1 LTINASTTKQK
12 AAAGTEAQVAT
23 AVASGTDHSATLA
36 VCFVA
41 HSVAVRALCEF
52 AAKRGDLDTR
62 FTPSPSGKEG
72 IAAHQWVQRKRAKH
86 YEAELSLQ
94 GQIGSLLLRGRA
106 DGYDPRKNRLEEI
119 KTHLGD
125 AKRIPEHHQAL
136 HWAQAKVYGALLCT
150 ARNLESIELCLVY
163 IDYLSLKE
171 TLLTQDCTAEELQQ
185 FALELAKQYATWHA
199 EQELHRT
206 QRNTYLGELKF
217 PFEQF
222 RPGQGDMA
230 RAIYAAGTRSLNGG
244 EFPNQVLI
252 QAPTGIG
259 KTLASLFGALR
270 AMPVAPLDKLFYL
283 TPKNSG
289 KTLAWHGLEKILNQ
303 PNSAEPVSTNGT
315 IKKPLRI
322 LELIAKEKACE
333 FPANECH
340 PLSCPLALG
349 FYDRLAGA
357 RQQATQ
363 HGWLNQSAIREIALA
378 HQICPYY
385 LSQEMVRWVD
395 VVIGDYNYYC
405 DSSAMLFG
413 LSAGLDWQVA
423 VLLDEAHNVLE
434 RSRSMYSA
442 QIEQSAIKLL
452 RKQAPR
458 LLRSSFVT
466 LDKAW
471 TSNFAS
477 HQLPYSVL
485 PDLPRSFIESLNK
498 LVRKVMDYFV
508 QYPAEQLPVLKD
520 FMFKAMQLITLAE
533 QVDQHSLIDV
543 TRSAPLEPIVLSIRN
558 IIPAK
563 QLAPR
568 WNYAKLTVLFSAT
581 LTPMQSVVPVL
592 GLRADTLQ
600 LDIPAPFTADQL
612 SVSVTKH
619 LSTRFNQ
626 REKSLHDIASIIATQ
641 YREQSGNYIAFF
653 SSYSY
658 MQNAYQCLVDNFPDI
673 PVCLQHSKMSD
684 VEQQDYLAQFTEQSQ
699 QVGFAVLGGSFS
711 EGIDLPGRRLIGA
724 FIATLGMPQLNEIND
739 QFKLRM
745 EQLLGDGFDRVYL
758 YPGLQKVVQ
767 AAGRV
772 IRTPQDRGTIWLLD
786 ERYAKQNVRALL
798 PSWWVVKIVE

>member
-1 LTINASTTKQK
+1 LTINASTTKKQ
-12 AAAGTEAQVAT
+12 AATSAKTKVAAVLASSVADKTVT
-23 AVASGTDHSATLA
+23 AVTDTAA
-36 VCFVA
+36 RW
-41 HSVAVRALCEF
+41 VAVRALCEF

-94 GQIGSLLLRGRA
+94 GPIGPLLLRGRA

-125 AKRIPEHHQAL
+125 AKKIPEHHQAL
-136 HWAQAKVYGALLCT
+136 HWAQAKVYGALLCA

-171 TLLTQDCTAEELQQ
+171 TLLTQDCTGQELQE
-185 FALELAKQYATWHA
+185 FALQLAEQYAAWHA
-199 EQELHRT
+199 EQELHRAT
-206 QRNTYLGELKF
+206 RDAYLSQLKF
-217 PFEQF
+217 PFAHF

-230 RAIYAAGTRSLNGG
+230 RAIYAAGTRSANGG
-244 EFPNQVLI
+244 EYPNQVLI

-259 KTLASLFGALR
+259 KTLASLFGSLR

-289 KTLAWHGLEKILNQ
+289 KALAWHGLEKILDQ
-303 PNSAEPVSTNGT
+303 PSEA
-315 IKKPLRI
+315 KKPLRV

-357 RQQATQ
+357 RQQAAQ
-363 HGWLNQSAIREIALA
+363 HGWLNQAAIREIALA

-442 QIEQSAIKLL
+442 QLEQAAIKLL

-458 LLRSSFVT
+458 LLRNSFVT

-471 TSNFAS
+471 TSTFAA
-477 HQLPYSVL
+477 HQQPYCVL

-508 QYPAEQLPVLKD
+508 QYPAEQLPLLKD
-520 FMFKAMQLITLAE
+520 FMFKAMQLIALAE

-543 TRSAPLEPIVLSIRN
+543 TRSALAEPVVLSIRN

-568 WNYAKLTVLFSAT
+568 WDYAKLTVLFSAT
-581 LTPMQSVVPVL
+581 LTPMPSVVPVL
-592 GLRADTLQ
+592 GLREDTLQ

-612 SVSVTKH
+612 TVSIAKR

-626 REKSLHDIASIIATQ
+626 REKSLHDIATIIATQ
-641 YREQSGNYIAFF
+641 YRELSGNYIAFF

-658 MQNAYQCLVDNFPDI
+658 MQNAYQCLIENYPDI
-673 PVCLQHSKMSD
+673 PVCIQHSKMSD
-684 VEQQDYLAQFTEQSQ
+684 VEQQNYLAQFTEQSQ

-745 EQLLGDGFDRVYL
+745 DELLGDGFDRVYL

-798 PSWWVVKIVE
+798 PSWWDVKIVE

>member
-1 LTINASTTKQK
+1 LTINASTNNKP
-12 AAAGTEAQVAT
+12 A
-23 AVASGTDHSATLA
+23 ATLA
-36 VCFVA
+36 TT
-41 HSVAVRALCEF
+41 VAVRALCEF

-94 GQIGSLLLRGRA
+94 GQIGPLLLRGRA

-125 AKRIPEHHQAL
+125 AKKIPEHHQAL
-136 HWAQAKVYGALLCT
+136 HWAQAKVYGALLCA
-150 ARNLESIELCLVY
+150 ARQLESIQLCLVY

-171 TLLTQDCTAEELQQ
+171 SVLTQDCEAAELQT
-185 FALELAKQYATWHA
+185 FARQLAEHYATWHI
-199 EQELHRT
+199 EQQLHRAK
-206 QRNTYLGELKF
+206 RNQYLSQLTF
-217 PFEQF
+217 PFAQF

-230 RAIYAAGTRSLNGG
+230 RAIYAAGTRSANGG
-244 EFPNQVLI
+244 QYPNQVLI

-259 KTLASLFGALR
+259 KTLASLFGSLR
-270 AMPVAPLDKLFYL
+270 AIPVASLDKLFYL

-289 KTLAWHGLEKILNQ
+289 KALAWHGLEKILDQAFVNDSIANQ
-303 PNSAEPVSTNGT
+303 TANTDPIESESTSNFAITGT
-315 IKKPLRI
+315 TIKTKKPLRV

-333 FPANECH
+333 FPDNECH

-349 FYDRLAGA
+349 FYDRLAPA
-357 RQQATQ
+357 REQAAQ
-363 HGWLNQSAIREIALA
+363 HGLLNQMAVREIALT

-405 DSSAMLFG
+405 DSSALLFG

-442 QIEQSAIKLL
+442 QLDQAAIKLL

-458 LLRSSFVT
+458 LLRNTFVT
-466 LDKAW
+466 LDRGW
-471 TSNFAS
+471 TSHFATN
-477 HQLPYSVL
+477 QQPYYVVSE
-485 PDLPRSFIESLNK
+485 LPRSFVEGLNK
-498 LVRKVMDYFV
+498 VVRKVMDYFV
-508 QYPAEQLPVLKD
+508 QYPAEQLPLLKD
-520 FMFKAMQLITLAE
+520 FMFKAMQLIALAE

-543 TRSAPLEPIVLSIRN
+543 TRSALAEPVVLSIRN

-568 WNYAKLTVLFSAT
+568 WDYAKLTVLFSAT

-592 GLRADTLQ
+592 GLREDTLQ
-600 LDIPAPFTADQL
+600 LDIPAPFSADQL
-612 SVSVTKH
+612 AVSVTKN

-626 REKSLHDIASIIATQ
+626 RQKSLLDIATIIATQ

-658 MQNAYQCLVDNFPDI
+658 MQNAYQCLIENYPDI

-684 VEQQDYLAQFTEQSQ
+684 SEQQHYLAQFTEHSQ

-711 EGIDLPGRRLIGA
+711 EGVDLPGRRLIGA

-745 EQLLGDGFDRVYL
+745 DQLLGDGFDRVYL

-786 ERYAKQNVRALL
+786 ERYAKPNVRALL
-798 PSWWVVKIVE
+798 PSWWDVKVVDSQ

>member
-1 LTINASTTKQK
+1 
-12 AAAGTEAQVAT
+12 
-23 AVASGTDHSATLA
+23 
-36 VCFVA
+36 
-41 HSVAVRALCEF
+41 VRALCEF

-72 IAAHQWVQRKRAKH
+72 IAAHQWVQRKRPKH

-94 GQIGSLLLRGRA
+94 GQIGPLLLRGRA

-125 AKRIPEHHQAL
+125 AKKIPEHHQAL
-136 HWAQAKVYGALLCT
+136 HWAQAKVYGALLCST
-150 ARNLESIELCLVY
+150 RNLESIELCLVY

-171 TLLTQDCTAEELQQ
+171 SVLTQDCSATELQQ
-185 FALELAKQYATWHA
+185 FALDLAEQYAQWHA
-199 EQELHRT
+199 EQELHRS
-206 QRNTYLGELKF
+206 QRNFYLSQLKF
-217 PFEQF
+217 PFENF
-222 RPGQGDMA
+222 RAGQGDMA
-230 RAIYAAGTRSLNGG
+230 RAIYAAGTRSSAGADY
-244 EFPNQVLI
+244 PNQVLV

-259 KTLASLFGALR
+259 KTLASLFGSLR
-270 AMPVAPLDKLFYL
+270 AMPVAPMDKLFYL

-289 KTLAWHGLEKILNQ
+289 KALAWHGLEKILDVPQ
-303 PNSAEPVSTNGT
+303 SKS
-315 IKKPLRI
+315 PLRV

-333 FPANECH
+333 FPDNECH
-340 PLSCPLALG
+340 PLSCPLAAG
-349 FYDRLAGA
+349 FYDRLARA
-357 RQQATQ
+357 RQQAAQ
-363 HGWLNQSAIREIALA
+363 HGWLNQSAVREIALE

-413 LSAGLDWQVA
+413 LSAGLDWQVG

-434 RSRSMYSA
+434 RARAMYSA
-442 QIEQSAIKLL
+442 QLEQASIKLL

-458 LLRSSFVT
+458 VLRNSFVT
-466 LDKAW
+466 LDRLW
-471 TSNFAS
+471 TTTFAS
-477 HQLPYSVL
+477 YQQPYGVL
-485 PDLPRSFIESLNK
+485 TELPRSLIEGLNK

-508 QYPAEQLPVLKD
+508 QYPAEQQPLLKD
-520 FMFKAMQLITLAE
+520 FMFKAMQLLALAE
-533 QVDQHSLIDV
+533 QVDQHCLVDV
-543 TRSAPLEPIVLSIRN
+543 TRTALAESVVLSIRN
-558 IIPAK
+558 IIPAR

-581 LTPMQSVVPVL
+581 LTPMQSVVPIL
-592 GLRADTLQ
+592 GLREDTLQ
-600 LDIPAPFTADQL
+600 LDIAAPFSADQL
-612 SVSVTKH
+612 NVSVTKH

-626 REKSLHDIASIIATQ
+626 REQSLRAIADIIANQ
-641 YREQSGNYIAFF
+641 YRAQSGNYIAFF

-658 MQNAYQCLVDNFPDI
+658 MQNALKCLQEHHTDI
-673 PVCLQHSKMSD
+673 PVCIQTSKMTD
-684 VEQQDYLAQFTEQSQ
+684 LEQQQYLAQFTEQSQ

-739 QFKLRM
+739 QFKNRI

-798 PSWWVVKIVE
+798 PSWWNVNIVD